1 MRRQKGFTLVEL
13 MVVITILGILIAL
26 AVTNMG
32 PVRERAK
39 EARVMAGLDEIVRA
53 LELFYQENNAYPGVA
68 IPKCDEDG
76 FSPFFDDS
84 GDPDLY
90 TMRGVIGGGFVDH
103 DPLVNPYLDGFYFEV
118 DPAIGDGSGTD
129 ALPDRLRAG
138 GYIENYPQ
146 NPFRRNVAGLTNRE
160 IPMVN
165 IWGIEFE
172 NLPAAPLDQFGFHL
186 SYPYVYNAADAGD
199 YNFPSASDYS
209 GVADFDMWYLG
220 DWRGTVWGAV
230 YNADPL
236 LADYAVTSGELT
248 KYFPEGDFAYI
259 PLDPVQTDPAN
270 EQFMR
275 SCKNYWIIIYG
286 AKRSALKNKYQNVW
300 PHFPRPLGDGL
311 HDPTDP
317 ASTMNDFEWAVKAA
331 LTGAMHVY
339 GTAYTDQINIAGSD

>member
-39 EARVMAGLDEIVRA
+39 EARVMAGMGEIVRA

-68 IPKCDEDG
+68 LPKCDDDG
-76 FSPFFDDS
+76 FSPFYDDT

-90 TMRGVIGGGFVDH
+90 TMRGVLGGGFVAH
-103 DPLVNPYLDGFYFEV
+103 DRLVNPYLDTFYFEV

-138 GYIENYPQ
+138 GFIENYPQ
-146 NPFRRNVAGLTNRE
+146 NPFRKNVAGLTNQE
-160 IPMVN
+160 IPMLN

-172 NLPAAPLDQFGFHL
+172 NSPIDLLNESRGFHI
-186 SYPYVYNAADAGD
+186 SYPFVYEGITPGE
-199 YNFPSASDYS
+199 YNFPSYTDYGG

-220 DWRGTVWGAV
+220 DSRGTVWGADQSV
-230 YNADPL
+230 P
-236 LADYAVTSGELT
+236 DYAVTSGELM

-259 PLDPVQTDPAN
+259 PLDPVQTDSTN

-286 AKRSALKNKYQNVW
+286 AKRSALKNKYQNIW
-300 PHFPRPLGDGL
+300 PHFPRPLGNGI
-311 HDPTDP
+311 HDPADP
-317 ASTMNDFEWAVKAA
+317 AAGMNDFEWTVKAA

-339 GTAYTDQINIAGSD
+339 GTAYTDQINVAGSD

>member
-39 EARVMAGLDEIVRA
+39 EARVMAGMSEIVRA

-68 IPKCDEDG
+68 LPKCDDDG
-76 FSPFFDDS
+76 FSPFYDDT

-90 TMRGVIGGGFVDH
+90 TMRGVMGGGFVEH

-118 DPAIGDGSGTD
+118 DPLIGDGSGTD

-138 GYIENYPQ
+138 GFIENYPQ
-146 NPFRRNVAGLTNRE
+146 NPFRKNVAGLTNRE
-160 IPMVN
+160 IPMLN

-172 NLPAAPLDQFGFHL
+172 DTPVDPLDPFGFHL
-186 SYPYVYNAADAGD
+186 SYPFVYNSAPAGD
-199 YNFPSASDYS
+199 YNFPRSSDYAAVS
-209 GVADFDMWYLG
+209 DFDMWYLG
-220 DWRGTVWGAV
+220 DWRGTVWGADQSV
-230 YNADPL
+230 P
-236 LADYAVTSGELT
+236 DYAVTAGELM

-259 PLDPVQTDPAN
+259 PLDPVQTDPSN

-275 SCKNYWIIIYG
+275 SCKNYWIIVYG
-286 AKRSALKNKYQNVW
+286 AKRSAQKNKYQNVT
-300 PHFPRPLGDGL
+300 PKFPRPLGDG
-311 HDPTDP
+311 DPDV
-317 ASTMNDFEWAVKAA
+317 MNPFELAVKAA
-331 LTGAMHVY
+331 LTGAMHVQ